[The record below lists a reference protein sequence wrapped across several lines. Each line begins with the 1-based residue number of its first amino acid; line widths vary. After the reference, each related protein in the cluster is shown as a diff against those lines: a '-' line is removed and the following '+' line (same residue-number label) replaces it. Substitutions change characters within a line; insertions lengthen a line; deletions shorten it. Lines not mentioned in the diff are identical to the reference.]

1 MLSER
6 NISGVATRVLSKAT
20 IDSIRLSS
28 SYHFRGWRILDRWA
42 LSAPERLQEME
53 AQDEFFLLSRLLKQQ
68 RIEHDVLTSSAGS
81 EMRSRGLAEHE
92 ILSIFGISIDF

>member
-1 MLSER
+1 MLIER
-6 NISGVATRVLSKAT
+6 KISGVATRVLSKAT

-53 AQDEFFLLSRLLKQQ
+53 AQDEFFLLSRLLAQQ

-81 EMRSRGLAEHE
+81 DMRSRGLAEHE
-92 ILSIFGISIDF
+92 ILSIFGISTDF

>member
-1 MLSER
+1 MLIER
-6 NISGVATRVLSKAT
+6 DISGVAIRVLSKAT

-53 AQDEFFLLSRLLKQQ
+53 AQDEFFLLNRLLEQQ
-68 RIEHDVLTSSAGS
+68 RIEHDALTSSSGL
-81 EMRSRGLAEHE
+81 EMHSRGLAEHE
-92 ILSIFGISIDF
+92 ILSIFGISTDF